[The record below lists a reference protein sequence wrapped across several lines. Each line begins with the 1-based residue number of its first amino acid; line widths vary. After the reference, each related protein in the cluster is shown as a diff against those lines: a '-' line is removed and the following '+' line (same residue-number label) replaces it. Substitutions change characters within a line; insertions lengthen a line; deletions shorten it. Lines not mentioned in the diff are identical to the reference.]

1 MVKFLS
7 LAFFLVISV
16 LMYSQV
22 PQGIPY
28 QAVIRDTQGTPIL
41 NQSVSV
47 KFSLHDQTADGA
59 IVYEET
65 HSTSTNGVG
74 LFSLTFGAGVATTGT
89 FTFINWSNGYKF
101 LQVQTNIGSG
111 FVDNG
116 TQQLMAVPYA
126 LYAGSAG
133 STQVSNPDVMRLGKG
148 FTMVSQISS
157 NVQGYQETINYCA
170 TLVEGGYD
178 DWRLPTYE
186 EAMNYITANG
196 VNDIVPFIFNTTTI
210 FPSGGTPYFMRIEKD
225 IYDAQV
231 SIGIAPFGYFSTQPF
246 ARKCSCVR

>member
-1 MVKFLS
+1 MKQLVFALAALLS
-7 LAFFLVISV
+7 VA
-16 LMYSQV
+16 MHAQV

-28 QAVIRDTQGTPIL
+28 QAVLRDSQGNPSNSQT
-41 NQSVSV
+41 VEV
-47 KFSLHDQTADGA
+47 KFSLHDTTSDGVV
-59 IVYEET
+59 VYEET
-65 HSTSTNGVG
+65 HATTTNAIG
-74 LFSLTFGAGVATTGT
+74 LFSLTFGAGVATVGN
-89 FTFINWSNGYKF
+89 FASINWSNGYKF
-101 LQVQTNIGSG
+101 LQVQTNIGNG

-148 FTMVSQISS
+148 FTMVSQISA
-157 NVQGYQETINYCA
+157 NVLGYQETINYCA
-170 TLVEGGYD
+170 SLNEGGYEN
-178 DWRLPTYE
+178 WRLPTYE

-231 SIGIAPFGYFSTQPF
+231 SIGIAPFGYLSTQPF